1 MSDMKLPVVSAPMKP
16 DPGPRIIRLIQ
27 HIASSFPTPINGF
40 GSELAAEAQQ
50 TEQQL
55 TLTHPHR

>member
-1 MSDMKLPVVSAPMKP
+1 MSDMKLPIVSAPMKP

-40 GSELAAEAQQ
+40 GSELAVGNQQ

-55 TLTHPHR
+55 TLN